1 MLSVPDSILLREKNQ
16 PKKKTAQNNNYT
28 PVCLLLTDKDT
39 FPFLLDP
46 SSQKKTVP
54 QKLQAKTHKC
64 FQMGK

>member
-16 PKKKTAQNNNYT
+16 PKKTAQNNNYT

-54 QKLQAKTHKC
+54 QKL
-64 FQMGK
+64 